1 MSSSAP
7 CHSRAFDEILAR
19 FSDRASL
26 APSLPESQS
35 NLTSD
40 SPTHIITSPNPKLR
54 KLEARRLTTTRPV
67 SRRFCPFPG
76 STCVRRTVRSTG
88 TYNTYVLRTSVY
100 SRQTSVRPW
109 CTHAELAKSSSKH
122 MESRR
127 RQRHNERLAATHVH
141 SHMYSTVLCALTPI
155 SCAPGTIQFADAF
168 ARPCNHS
175 HRERSTCSRHRV
187 GRGEHARIVAGR
199 GPAVR
204 SGRPARGG
212 VYGAIARARQTVK
225 WKSVSSG
232 KRLARPRARSGFFF
246 CLYVFRVLAATEP

>member
-1 MSSSAP
+1 MSSSRAQLLAQSSAP

-175 HRERSTCSRHRV
+175 HREVDMQSTQSWWWGTRTYSSRTRSRCTIWPA
-187 GRGEHARIVAGR
+187 GARRRIR
-199 GPAVR
+199 R
-204 SGRPARGG
+204 DR
-212 VYGAIARARQTVK
+212 ARASNRQVEK
-225 WKSVSSG
+225 
-232 KRLARPRARSGFFF
+232 
-246 CLYVFRVLAATEP
+246 C